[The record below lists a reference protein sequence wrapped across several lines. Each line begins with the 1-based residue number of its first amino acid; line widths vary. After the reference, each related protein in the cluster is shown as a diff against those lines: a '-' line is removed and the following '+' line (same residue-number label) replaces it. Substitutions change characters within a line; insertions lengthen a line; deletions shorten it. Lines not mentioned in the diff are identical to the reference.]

1 MTGTV
6 YKSTG
11 SFYKVKTDAGA
22 FYDCRIKGK
31 FRIKGIKSTNPV
43 AVNDRVDF
51 ELQASGHETFGLIHH
66 IHERKNFIARR
77 SVNLSKQL
85 HILAANIDQAFL
97 LVTVKNPLTLNV
109 FVDRFLAA
117 CEAYDVKVSL
127 LFNKWDLLD
136 EEDQLEVAYRRHLY
150 ESAGYECLT
159 LSALQGSHT
168 QVLKK
173 KMKDKTTLLA
183 GHSGAGK
190 STLIN
195 SLDATYAQKTAEVS
209 ETHLQGQHTT
219 THAEMFDLAFGGRI
233 IDTPGIRGFG
243 LFDFAKEEIGD
254 YFPEFFKL
262 KPRCKFY
269 NCLHTNEPGC
279 AVKAALEA
287 EELSWSRYKS
297 YLQMLEGDESQYR
310 EDHYKPE

>member
-11 SFYKVKTDAGA
+11 SFYKVKTDAGI

-51 ELQASGHETFGLIHH
+51 ELQASGDETFGLIHH
-66 IHERKNFIARR
+66 IHERSNYIARR

-85 HILAANIDQAFL
+85 HVLAANIDQAFL

-117 CEAYDVKVSL
+117 CEAYDVKATL

-136 EEDQLEVAYRRHLY
+136 EEDQIEVAYRKNIY
-150 ESAGYECLT
+150 ENAGYECLT
-159 LSALQGSHT
+159 LSALKGTHT
-168 QVLKK
+168 QELME
-173 KMKDKTTLLA
+173 KMKGKTTLLA

-195 SLDATYAQKTAEVS
+195 SLDATYEQKTAEVS
-209 ETHLQGQHTT
+209 ESHSQGQHTT

-262 KPRCKFY
+262 KPLCKYY
-269 NCLHTNEPGC
+269 NCLHNNEPGC

-287 EELSWSRYKS
+287 NELSWSRYKS
-297 YLQMLEGDESQYR
+297 YLQMLEGDEGQYR
-310 EDHYKPE
+310 EDSFKTE